1 MPTLRHDALNREGDL
16 VQMCGALTG
25 FEAARTIFDADPEGI
40 DTSIGKIACAHT
52 EARDGAS
59 FKMIRI
65 NALISDHHIGD
76 GFFSWARQKRS
87 GARIREMMEP

>member
-1 MPTLRHDALNREGDL
+1 
-16 VQMCGALTG
+16 MCGALTG

-65 NALISDHHIGD
+65 NTLIRIITSVMV
-76 GFFSWARQKRS
+76 FSHGRVKKDPAPGS
-87 GARIREMMEP
+87 GR